1 MDMHERLQKLTKT
14 IDNIKMEKAKQEALM
29 ETAKER
35 RDELLADLKEMGYTN
50 VKEVPQIIED
60 LEQEIESLLSKIE
73 SMIA

>member
-1 MDMHERLQKLTKT
+1 MHERLQKLTKT

-29 ETAKER
+29 ETSKER
-35 RDELLADLKEMGYTN
+35 RDELLADLKEMGYSN

-73 SMIA
+73 SMIV